1 MGFSLGLYSLL
12 GNYLITP
19 QVVFL
24 LGISLS
30 LLILISFSNVKIIII
45 VPIRNLFFYLQRL
58 FCRLVSELLVDQV
71 FKVHFN
77 SNL

>member
-45 VPIRNLFFYLQRL
+45 VPI
-58 FCRLVSELLVDQV
+58 
-71 FKVHFN
+71 
-77 SNL
+77 